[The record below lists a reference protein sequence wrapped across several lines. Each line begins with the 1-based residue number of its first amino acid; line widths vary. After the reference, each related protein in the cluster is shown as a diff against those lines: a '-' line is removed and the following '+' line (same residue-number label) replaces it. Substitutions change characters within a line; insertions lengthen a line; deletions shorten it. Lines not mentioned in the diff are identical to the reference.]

1 MEIKKLTDM
10 ISKRVYPE
18 TEKEKNCINE
28 FGKMIIKRGKL
39 SKQLIEVI
47 NECKRK
53 EDILEQGKEQSSPL
67 HSQVQD

>member
-10 ISKRVYPE
+10 IAKRVYPE

-28 FGKMIIKRGKL
+28 FGKMIIKRGHL
-39 SKQLIEVI
+39 SKQIIETI

-53 EDILEQGKEQSSPL
+53 EDILEQGTQQSSEV
-67 HSQVQD
+67 HSEIPY

>member
-53 EDILEQGKEQSSPL
+53 E
-67 HSQVQD
+67 